1 MKTPLEQPSFT
12 LLVADDNEFVTR
24 TVQRHL
30 SAEGYR
36 IVTARDGAEALR
48 KFEEHAV
55 DLVLLDIRMPGTD
68 GLGVLKALRRL
79 HSASDLPILMATG
92 NGESNDVVESFEL
105 GANDYVTKPF
115 DYPVLLA
122 RIHTQLRSRTP
133 ATLNRRPKSL
143 DLETGIALGTV
154 LDERYRLDAPIG
166 QGQFGTVYRATH
178 LQLQRPVAIKILHAP
193 FEEGKIT
200 WERFH
205 QEGISLCRLQHPNAV
220 SVLDFSA
227 TPEGAPFLVMELL
240 QGQTLDDELVRD
252 GSLSPRRAVEIALP
266 ICEVLAEAHSLGIIH
281 RDIKPHNIFLHQIRQ
296 GEMVKVLDFGI
307 AKLVGE
313 TLVEKRLT
321 LEGKSPG
328 SPTYMAPERYS
339 EIPYDGRADIYS
351 LGVTLFEAL
360 TGRPPFLVADGNPMK
375 LALLHLSE
383 PPPLL
388 RTLRPEVPQKL
399 EQAVLAALEKDHE
412 SRPEA
417 SELAGLLAQAI
428 GLSVVHGSESV
439 TQDALRDAM

>member
-1 MKTPLEQPSFT
+1 MQDSLEEAPFT

-24 TVQRHL
+24 TVHRHL

-36 IVTARDGAEALR
+36 IVTARDGSEALR
-48 KFEEHAV
+48 KFEQQAI
-55 DLVLLDIRMPGTD
+55 DLVLLDIRMPGID

-79 HSASDLPILMATG
+79 HSPSDLPILMATG
-92 NGESNDVVESFEL
+92 NGKSNDVVEAFEL

-133 ATLNRRPKSL
+133 AELSQHSRSL
-143 DLETGIALGTV
+143 DLQSGMALGTV

-178 LQLQRPVAIKILHAP
+178 LQLQRLVAIKVLDAP

-205 QEGISLCRLQHPNAV
+205 QEGVSLCRLQHPNAV

-227 TPEGAPFLVMELL
+227 TPEGTPFLVMELL

-266 ICEVLAEAHSLGIIH
+266 VCEVLAEAHELGIIH

-307 AKLVGE
+307 AKLVGQ
-313 TLVEKRLT
+313 TLVENRLT

-328 SPTYMAPERYS
+328 SPAYMAPERFS
-339 EIPYDGRADIYS
+339 DIPYDGRADIYS

-360 TGRPPFLVADGNPMK
+360 TGRPPFMVADGNPMK

-399 EQAVLAALEKDHE
+399 EEAILATLEKNHE
-412 SRPEA
+412 DRPDA
-417 SELAGLLAQAI
+417 TELAKLLAEAT
-428 GLSVVHGSESV
+428 GLVVVSPPVDGA
-439 TQDALRDAM
+439 QIAFRDAI

>member
-1 MKTPLEQPSFT
+1 MQNPLEQPPFT

-24 TVQRHL
+24 TVNRHL

-36 IVTARDGAEALR
+36 IVTARDGSEALR
-48 KFEEHAV
+48 KFEQDAI
-55 DLVLLDIRMPGTD
+55 DLVLLDIRMPGID

-79 HSASDLPILMATG
+79 HSPSDLPILMATG
-92 NGESNDVVESFEL
+92 NGQSNDVVEAFEL

-133 ATLNRRPKSL
+133 AALSQRPRSL
-143 DLETGIALGTV
+143 DLKTGMSLGTV

-166 QGQFGTVYRATH
+166 KGQFGTVYRATH
-178 LQLQRPVAIKILHAP
+178 LQLQRSVAIKVLDAP

-205 QEGISLCRLQHPNAV
+205 QEGVSLCRLQHPNAV

-227 TPEGAPFLVMELL
+227 TSEGTPFLVMELL
-240 QGQTLDDELVRD
+240 QGHTLDDELVRD
-252 GSLSPRRAVEIALP
+252 GSLFPRRAVEIALP
-266 ICEVLAEAHSLGIIH
+266 VCEVLAEAHGLGIIH

-321 LEGKSPG
+321 LEGNSPG

-339 EIPYDGRADIYS
+339 DIPYDGRADIYS

-360 TGRPPFLVADGNPMK
+360 TGRPPFMVADGNPMK

-388 RTLRPEVPQKL
+388 RTLRPEVPQRL
-399 EQAVLAALEKDHE
+399 EEAVLAALEKDHE
-412 SRPEA
+412 SRPTA
-417 SELAGLLAQAI
+417 DELAQLLAKAI
-428 GLSVVHGSESV
+428 GLSVVKSTTDEAP
-439 TQDALRDAM
+439 TALRDVI